1 LDSNSYES
9 IQKSRQQ
16 EQGAGAGRKMSDC
29 YGKEWRQWPTF
40 FWAVLLRYSFLM
52 TCRGGIGLDTGKI
65 LMRKDL

>member
-1 LDSNSYES
+1 MNRS
-9 IQKSRQQ
+9 KKVAWKG
-16 EQGAGAGRKMSDC
+16 QGAGAGRKMSDC